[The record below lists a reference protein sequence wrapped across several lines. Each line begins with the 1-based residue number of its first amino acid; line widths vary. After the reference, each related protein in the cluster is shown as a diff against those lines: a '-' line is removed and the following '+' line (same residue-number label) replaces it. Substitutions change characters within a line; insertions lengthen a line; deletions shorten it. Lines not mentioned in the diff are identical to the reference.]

1 MIVNVLYVS
10 MATVFKFLF
19 WPLSFS
25 VFGFRGE
32 VNILEHEKDRK
43 FFLASALSNSSLFPT
58 LPLPSFSGDKKFT
71 LLSCISPRTF
81 HASGRRGDSK
91 FKFLSA
97 FLNMS
102 TTFGPDLRNVVA
114 FVYLF
119 CW

>member
-1 MIVNVLYVS
+1 

-19 WPLSFS
+19 WPLSIS
-25 VFGFRGE
+25 VFGFRRE
-32 VNILEHEKDRK
+32 VNILEHKKGREL
-43 FFLASALSNSSLFPT
+43 FLASATNSSLFAR
-58 LPLPSFSGDKKFT
+58 LSLPSFSGDKKFT